1 MVEETEKDGRQGQ
14 GKHDQN
20 ESAGRPVERL
30 RHSKRRAASV
40 QECETGPSKRVRIDA
55 GPSASTSDGEVVQ
68 TTEAKETETDELTC
82 PKCKATF
89 TAKNT
94 RDRHAESHEADRVVY
109 VCRGRR
115 SESYYLSLNTNS
127 SDPSPYPEPNGR
139 YSGIRCLKPYSRAD
153 AFRRHIFKEGTK
165 ERKGNCHE
173 EPTPMRKSEYEE
185 LCRKM
190 NYTDKRP

>member
-1 MVEETEKDGRQGQ
+1 MAEETEKGGRQEQ
-14 GKHDQN
+14 ENNDSN
-20 ESAGRPVERL
+20 EPVERL
-30 RHSKRRAASV
+30 SHSKGRAQSV
-40 QECETGPSKRVRIDA
+40 QECEAGPSKRVRIDA
-55 GPSASTSDGEVVQ
+55 SPSTCGSDTVQ
-68 TTEAKETETDELTC
+68 TTNAKETDVDELTC
-82 PKCKATF
+82 PTCKATF

-94 RDRHAESHEADRVVY
+94 RDRHAESHKADRVIY

-115 SESYYLSLNTNS
+115 SKLYFLSLNKNR
-127 SDPSPYPEPNGR
+127 SDHSPSPEPNGR

-190 NYTDKRP
+190 NYTDRRP